1 MRTASPSKAYVV
13 EFGSAMLAYAIVLP
27 VTMLLV
33 AHYPDSSWRFA
44 FALLPVV
51 PLCFALGAM
60 LRFFGRIDELARKI
74 HLEAFAAAEGVTGIA
89 TFAYGML
96 QNVGLPPLNLVWVLP
111 FTIAV
116 WGIASAVASSR
127 YR

>member
-1 MRTASPSKAYVV
+1 MI
-13 EFGSAMLAYAIVLP
+13 EFGSAMLGYVVLLP
-27 VTMLLV
+27 LAMTLIEK
-33 AHYPDSSWRFA
+33 YPDAPWRFEI
-44 FALLPVV
+44 ALLPVI
-51 PLCFALGAM
+51 PLVFALLAM

-74 HLEAFAAAEGVTGIA
+74 HLDSVAAAAGVTAIA

-96 QNVGLPPLNLVWVLP
+96 QNVGLPALNLTLVMP

-116 WGIASAVASSR
+116 WGISVSIASWR

>member
-1 MRTASPSKAYVV
+1 MTSPSKAYTV
-13 EFGSAMLAYAIVLP
+13 EFGSAMLAYVIVLP
-27 VTMLLV
+27 ITMTLIV
-33 AHYPDSSWRFA
+33 RYPDSSWRFA
-44 FALLPVV
+44 IALLPVI
-51 PLCFALGAM
+51 PLCFALAAM
-60 LRFFGRIDELARKI
+60 LRFYGRIDELARKI
-74 HLEAFAAAEGVTGIA
+74 HLDAFAVAAGVTAIA

-111 FTIAV
+111 FTVAV

>member
-1 MRTASPSKAYVV
+1 MTSPSKSYTL
-13 EFGSAMLAYAIVLP
+13 EFGSAMLAYVLVLP
-27 VTMLLV
+27 ITMTLI
-33 AHYPDSSWRFA
+33 ARYPDSSWRFA
-44 FALLPVV
+44 IALLPVI
-51 PLCFALGAM
+51 PLCFALAAM
-60 LRFFGRIDELARKI
+60 LRFYGRIDELARKI
-74 HLEAFAAAEGVTGIA
+74 HLDAFAVAAGVTAIA

-111 FTIAV
+111 FTVAV

>member
-1 MRTASPSKAYVV
+1 MTTASRAYTV
-13 EFGSAMLAYAIVLP
+13 EFGSAMVGYVILLP
-27 VTMLLV
+27 IAMTFIQRF
-33 AHYPDSSWRFA
+33 PDSPWRFGV
-44 FALLPVV
+44 ALLPVV
-51 PLCFALGAM
+51 PLFFALLAM

-74 HLEAFAAAEGVTGIA
+74 HLDAVAVAAGVTAIA

-96 QNVGLPPLNLVWVLP
+96 ENVGLPSLNMVYVFP

-116 WGIASAVASSR
+116 WGIATAIASWR